1 MWGKTVFVHNFPF
14 VDMELKWG
22 NLGQIQILSLVH
34 RNNGFLE
41 LEKVLELIVSRA
53 LQATFRHSPKK
64 NLTGQW
70 GSKRQVGEDGCT
82 ICKTDNSKAAQDGG
96 VMNVHVI

>member
-22 NLGQIQILSLVH
+22 NLGQIQILSLVY

-41 LEKVLELIVSRA
+41 LEKVLEFIVSRA
-53 LQATFRHSPKK
+53 LQATFRHSPQEILQGNGAVK
-64 NLTGQW
+64 G
-70 GSKRQVGEDGCT
+70 R
-82 ICKTDNSKAAQDGG
+82 
-96 VMNVHVI
+96 

>member
-1 MWGKTVFVHNFPF
+1 
-14 VDMELKWG
+14 MELKWG

-34 RNNGFLE
+34 QNNGFLE

-64 NLTGQW
+64 ILQGNGAVK
-70 GSKRQVGEDGCT
+70 GR
-82 ICKTDNSKAAQDGG
+82 
-96 VMNVHVI
+96 